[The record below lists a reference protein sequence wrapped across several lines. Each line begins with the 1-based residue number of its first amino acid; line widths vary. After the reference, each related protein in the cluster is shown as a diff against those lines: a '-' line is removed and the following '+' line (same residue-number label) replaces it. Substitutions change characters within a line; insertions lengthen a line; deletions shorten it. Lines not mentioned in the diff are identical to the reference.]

1 MAQRAHALGRPDAA
15 DALADALTSLAAP
28 GVANLHLEALA

>member
-15 DALADALTSLAAP
+15 AALADALAGLVAP
-28 GVANLHLEALA
+28 ATANLHLAAVA